1 MCFCH
6 VILPW
11 AQSYRGNQLWKKTKT
26 VHQNKPFFPV
36 SLFISSFHYCF
47 RRLTL
52 LSNQYVLHKHHHL
65 DLEAWSCVPVWKL
78 HAGDASHNE
87 LKSSYKCK
95 NLWASALYNLLSIK
109 RVWASA
115 LYNYSVLKETV
126 FWFLQDATWHMNEY
140 RHRPHSQIQKTNSLQ
155 NSIL

>member
-1 MCFCH
+1 MLSCH
-6 VILPW
+6 GPKATEEINYGRKPKLC
-11 AQSYRGNQLWKKTKT
+11 TKI
-26 VHQNKPFFPV
+26 
-36 SLFISSFHYCF
+36 SLFSLEACLSPVICYCF

-65 DLEAWSCVPVWKL
+65 DLDAWPCFLVWKL

-95 NLWASALYNLLSIK
+95 NLWASALYKLLSIK

-115 LYNYSVLKETV
+115 LYNYSVLEETV
-126 FWFLQDATWHMNEY
+126 FWFLQDAIWHMNEY

-155 NSIL
+155 NSLL